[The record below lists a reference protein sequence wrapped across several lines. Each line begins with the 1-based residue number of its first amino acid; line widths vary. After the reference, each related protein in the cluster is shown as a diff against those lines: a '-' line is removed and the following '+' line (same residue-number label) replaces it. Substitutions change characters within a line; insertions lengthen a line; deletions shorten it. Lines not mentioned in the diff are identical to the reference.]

1 MIKYFYH
8 LAGVKRCLCK
18 SAVVLSLSDAVHKDF
33 DLFNTFD
40 NKFTD

>member
-8 LAGVKRCLCK
+8 LAGVKRVLCK

-33 DLFNTFD
+33 DLCDTSE